1 MGEIAPHWRFAEMTP
16 AQIAENPVQG
26 EFFTSAADMPE
37 RLVREAIQNSMDAA
51 LGGEPVRVR
60 FAFSGIDH
68 CVPTHRAMD
77 YLNGLTDHLDAVA
90 VEQPARPS
98 GHGAISQVNDETQ
111 AVYRAARLVD
121 QPLEWLVV
129 EDLGTRG
136 LTGDIMANGANEP
149 GNNFWGFFRQIGIS
163 TKGEDAAG
171 SWGLGKWV
179 FPDASQI
186 NAFLALTKRPGESE
200 SLLMGL
206 AILKTHEKD
215 GKRYPAYGHFAAS
228 DPAADSEWFQLP
240 VRSSNSS
247 LFIGDAADD
256 FRLKRA
262 DRTGLSVIIPH
273 PNGELTPASLARAV
287 ITQYFLP
294 IMLGRL
300 EVTIEHPEED
310 VRIID
315 AGHIEEE
322 LEWIGHSERDEESE
336 ESMRGLLALARWAI
350 DVGDEER
357 VNIAL
362 PRSKELEPSR
372 GSTEFDIEQLRQRF
386 QSGERLAFELRCSLQ
401 ERSDPAPSESRCH
414 VFLERAEELPQGHD
428 YFVRG
433 NLSIPEMDHLLGHKA
448 RALLLVEGSSKLGH
462 LLRDSEGP
470 AHIKWDPQAA
480 RVKENW
486 MQGARQ
492 RVYDIRRAPL
502 RIVQA
507 LVERP
512 AERQLDALADLF
524 PADIASP
531 RAATSRSNANSAS
544 SGASPTPPGALPSP
558 VRLSRTSGGFRL
570 LPNDRYPVSVVDSS
584 WRVRFA
590 YALAR
595 GSKNRAFA
603 QFEQGVKDDSPDFSV
618 RDGIKVEI
626 QGCQAQTT
634 ADNAFEVSIDEDAF
648 SVSVTGFDANRDVL
662 VEVDQ
667 IQESSLV
674 VNDDVDE
681 VE

>member
-1 MGEIAPHWRFAEMTP
+1 MSMGETTPHWRFAEMTP

-26 EFFTSAADMPE
+26 EFFTSAADMPD

-51 LGGEPVRVR
+51 LDDETVRVR
-60 FAFSGIDH
+60 FAFSGQQHAIPSDRARSYID
-68 CVPTHRAMD
+68 
-77 YLNGLTDHLDAVA
+77 GLERHLDAVLLA
-90 VEQPARPS
+90 DARQPASR
-98 GHGAISQVNDETQ
+98 GEVREETR

-129 EDLGTRG
+129 EDFGTRG
-136 LTGDIMANGANEP
+136 LTGDINANGANEP

-186 NAFLALTKRPGESE
+186 NAFLALTRRPGESE

-228 DPAADSEWFQLP
+228 DAVTDSEWFQLP
-240 VRSSNSS
+240 VRSSDSS
-247 LFIGDAADD
+247 LFIGGVADN

-300 EVTIEHPEED
+300 EVTIEHPEEEI
-310 VRIID
+310 RIID
-315 AGHIEEE
+315 AEHIEEE
-322 LEWIGHSERDEESE
+322 LEWIGHSDRDEESE

-350 DVGDEER
+350 DVADDQR
-357 VNIAL
+357 VSIVL
-362 PRSKELEPSR
+362 PRSKELEPST
-372 GSTEFDIEQLRQRF
+372 GSTEFDLEQLRQRF
-386 QSGERLAFELRCSLQ
+386 QRGERLAFELRCSVQ
-401 ERSDPAPSESRCH
+401 ERSDPVPSESRFH

-448 RALLLVEGSSKLGH
+448 RALLLVEGNSKLGH

-470 AHIKWDPQAA
+470 AHIRWDPQAA

-512 AERQLDALADLF
+512 VERQLDALADLF

-531 RAATSRSNANSAS
+531 RAAAGRSTPNSTSN
-544 SGASPTPPGALPSP
+544 GGSPTLPGTLPSP
-558 VRLSRTSGGFRL
+558 VRLIRTPGGFRL
-570 LPNDRYPVSVVDSS
+570 LPNDKYPVSVVDSN

-603 QFEQGVKDDSPDFSV
+603 QFEQGVKDDCPDFSV
-618 RDGIKVEI
+618 RDGLEVDIH
-626 QGCQAQTT
+626 GCQAQTT
-634 ADNAFEVSIDEDAF
+634 ADNSLEISIDEDVF

-667 IQESSLV
+667 VQESSLAI
-674 VNDDVDE
+674 NDVVDE

>member
-1 MGEIAPHWRFAEMTP
+1 MGETPPHWRFAEMTP

-37 RLVREAIQNSMDAA
+37 RLVRESIQNSMDAA
-51 LGGEPVRVR
+51 LDGEVVRVR
-60 FAFSGIDH
+60 FAFSGLDH
-68 CVPTHRAMD
+68 SVPTARSQA
-77 YLNGLTDHLDAVA
+77 YLDGLTEHLDAVA
-90 VEQPARPS
+90 VAQPTRSVVRDDGVA
-98 GHGAISQVNDETQ
+98 VNEETQ

-121 QPLEWLVV
+121 QPLEWLVI
-129 EDLGTRG
+129 EDFGTRG
-136 LTGDIMANGANEP
+136 LTGDTMANGANEP

-186 NAFLALTKRPGESE
+186 NAFLALTRRPGESE

-215 GKRYPAYGHFAAS
+215 GRRYPAYGHFSAS
-228 DPAADSEWFQLP
+228 DSAADSEWFQLP
-240 VRSSNSS
+240 LGSSESP
-247 LFIGDAADD
+247 LLVGAAADD
-256 FRLKRA
+256 FHLKRA
-262 DRTGLSVIIPH
+262 DRTGLSVVIPY
-273 PNGELTPASLARAV
+273 PNEDLTPASLARAV

-294 IMLGRL
+294 IVLGKL
-300 EVTIEHPEED
+300 EVIIEHPEEE
-310 VRIID
+310 VRVID
-315 AGHIEEE
+315 AEHIEEE
-322 LEWIGHSERDEESE
+322 LEWIGPSDRDEESE
-336 ESMRGLLALARWAI
+336 ESMHGLMALARWAI
-350 DVGDEER
+350 DVADDER
-357 VNIAL
+357 IRIAL
-362 PRSKELEPSR
+362 PRSKEIEPST
-372 GSTEFDIEQLRQRF
+372 GTAEFDLERLRQRF
-386 QSGERLAFELRCSLQ
+386 QAGERLAFELSCSVQ
-401 ERSDPAPSESRCH
+401 ERSDSAPSESRCH

-433 NLSIPEMDHLLGHKA
+433 NLSIPEMDHLHGHKA

-486 MQGARQ
+486 RPGARQ
-492 RVYDIRRAPL
+492 RVYEIRRAPQ

-512 AERQLDALADLF
+512 VERQLDALADLF
-524 PADIASP
+524 PADVASP
-531 RAATSRSNANSAS
+531 RAAANRSNSHNTS
-544 SGASPTPPGALPSP
+544 SGAAPTPPGALPSP
-558 VRLSRTSGGFRL
+558 VRLSKTSGGFRL
-570 LPNDRYPVSVVDSS
+570 LPNDRYPVSVIDSS

-603 QFEQGVKDDSPDFSV
+603 QFEQGVKDDCPDFSV
-618 RDGIKVEI
+618 RDGLEVEI
-626 QGCQAQTT
+626 LGCQARTT
-634 ADNAFEVSIDEDAF
+634 ADNALEISIDVDAF

-667 IQESSLV
+667 VQASSLAV
-674 VNDDVDE
+674 EEDLDE